1 MSYGIDF
8 DATNV
13 DPNEGFDP
21 VPAGDYEVIMT
32 KDERKE
38 SENNKGNF
46 YINCTYKIVSG
57 PFAGRLLFDMLFLEY
72 QKPDTARNAR
82 SRLSSICNATGIM
95 KINAICELYNVPLI
109 AKVVLEKYKG
119 DDKNKI
125 KKFVAKPSS
134 LPPKT
139 QESQQAGANPAEGAE
154 EKPAWQK

>member
-1 MSYGIDF
+1 MAYGIEF

-13 DPNEGFDP
+13 DPNDTFDP

-46 YINCTYKIVSG
+46 YVNCTYKIVSG

-82 SRLSSICNATGIM
+82 ARLSSICNATGIM
-95 KINAICELYNVPLI
+95 KINDICHLYNAPLM
-109 AKVVLEKYKG
+109 AKVVLEKYQG

-125 KKFVAKPSS
+125 KKFFKKPSS
-134 LPPKT
+134 LQSKPEET
-139 QESQQAGANPAEGAE
+139 QKVGANPAEGAE

>member
-21 VPAGDYEVIMT
+21 VPAGDYEVIMI
-32 KDERKE
+32 KDERKP
-38 SENNKGNF
+38 SEQKPGNF
-46 YINCTYKIVSG
+46 YVNCTYKIVSG
-57 PFAGRLLFDMLFLEY
+57 PHAGRNLFDMLYLEY
-72 QKPDTARNAR
+72 IKPETARNAR
-82 SRLSSICNATGIM
+82 ARLSSICNATGIM

-125 KKFVAKPSS
+125 KKFVTKPSS
-134 LPPKT
+134 LQSQPEQT
-139 QESQQAGANPAEGAE
+139 QQVDANRVEGTE